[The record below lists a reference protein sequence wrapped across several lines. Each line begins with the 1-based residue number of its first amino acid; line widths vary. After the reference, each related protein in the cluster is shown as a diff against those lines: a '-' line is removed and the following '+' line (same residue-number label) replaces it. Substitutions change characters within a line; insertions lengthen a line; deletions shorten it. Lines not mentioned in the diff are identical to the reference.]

1 MPTPPVGF
9 FTPRRRKAQV
19 DPQLI
24 LNVAFS
30 AAFATIG
37 WFGRTIYSAIKS
49 LETDLSNHKV
59 EVAKNYVTAVDLA
72 RIEDKLDRALDRLYQ
87 MK

>member
-1 MPTPPVGF
+1 MPIPPVGF
-9 FTPRRRKAQV
+9 FTPAEGNPQV
-19 DPQLI
+19 DPQTL
-24 LNVAFS
+24 LNLTFG
-30 AAFATIG
+30 AALTALG
-37 WFGRTIYSAIKS
+37 WFARTVYTAIKS

-59 EVAKNYVTAVDLA
+59 EVAKNYVTSVDLA